1 MHGRPAQGRPGHQ
14 AVVDGARRASR
25 TSSWPRPWP
34 ASRWRCSTA
43 ILQKA
48 GPTLNYGTFAAAGNS
63 LGKIVLPT
71 FPDAWNFGA
80 PPNAD
85 GNPKVYFFKW
95 NPTTDQYDIL
105 KS

>member
-1 MHGRPAQGRPGHQ
+1 M
-14 AVVDGARRASR
+14 AS
-25 TSSWPRPWP
+25 
-34 ASRWRCSTA
+34 ALACQQMALLTA

-63 LGKIVLPT
+63 LGKIVLPS

-85 GNPKVYFFKW
+85 GNPKVYLFKCD
-95 NPTTDQYDIL
+95 PATSTFVIIGASGSSQGTTTTTG
-105 KS
+105 